1 MVICKLSTPFH
12 NCQKVLPLLFIDNIL
27 ILQVSPNLS
36 VTVVVS
42 ESGRK
47 LANKMVALAVNF
59 FNLVITS
66 VTGIPMKVSNV
77 NK

>member
-1 MVICKLSTPFH
+1 M
-12 NCQKVLPLLFIDNIL
+12 
-27 ILQVSPNLS
+27 SPNLS